1 MTKHQGVNKCR
12 RKEKCKMAALIRQA
26 NSGDEMANRPQ
37 TKKKKKNEKKKN
49 ERGEKKIWKERQGK
63 KCQRPTWQR
72 LDTRNPCARTPHVA
86 VTTTLW
92 DNRRSRTTPHKERTN
107 GIVKHRDY
115 PPHSY
120 IVNERYNSRNKT
132 ASKERK
138 PGNGRNR
145 FIVGDYRSREP
156 ICSIN

>member
-37 TKKKKKNEKKKN
+37 TKKKKKNIMEEGGKKSEKKDKARN
-49 ERGEKKIWKERQGK
+49 VRD
-63 KCQRPTWQR
+63 QRDKGWIHLIR
-72 LDTRNPCARTPHVA
+72 VHGTPHVA